1 MKDELNSCVRCGS
14 CKAQCPTYIE
24 DPTEGMSSR
33 GRVALLNKFT
43 KGQLRASRKLDERI
57 FSCMLCGACNNLCPL
72 GINITDAI
80 YDGRKRLRGF
90 NNKRRLFSFIAKV
103 SLKKPARFFR
113 VLKIIEGVNEVFPF
127 FKIQPFKVMDIRL
140 PDSAL
145 SDGPSI
151 FKAAK
156 PKGRIAVFAGCTVN
170 LIYTHIGI
178 SLIES
183 LNAMDYDVILSKG
196 EVCCGAPLMGIGMQK
211 DAAEAAYKNLA
222 LFKNFNV
229 EAVIG
234 LCPTCVHFIKNE
246 YKKIIGEGI
255 DNAVEIT
262 QFFIDKIQK
271 AEDRTQNTDKKNNL
285 SSDICHLG
293 SVIYHDPCNSFYNLN
308 ITAEPQQILK
318 ALGYRLIDSEKGCCG
333 FGGTF
338 RLLYQEL
345 SEGILEKRVE
355 EYKKAD
361 MIVTSCPNCILQL
374 KSKIK
379 DKQIVHI
386 IEVIGKS
393 IRGDKRWE
401 KADLKS

>member
-1 MKDELNSCVRCGS
+1 M
-14 CKAQCPTYIE
+14 E

-43 KGQLRASRKLDERI
+43 KGELRASRKLDERI
-57 FSCMLCGACNNLCPL
+57 FSCMLCGACNTLCPL

-90 NNKRRLFSFIAKV
+90 NNKRRLFSFAAKI
-103 SLKKPARFFR
+103 SLKKPTRFFR

-127 FKIQPFKVMDIRL
+127 FKIQPFKAIDIRL

-145 SDGPSI
+145 KDGPSI
-151 FKAAK
+151 FKAEK

-183 LNAMDYDVILSKG
+183 LNAMDYDVILPKG
-196 EVCCGAPLMGIGMQK
+196 EVCCGAPLMGIGMQE
-211 DAAEAAYKNLA
+211 DTAEVAYKNLA

-255 DNAVEIT
+255 DNAVEVT
-262 QFFIDKIQK
+262 QFFSSEAMKLGNMEVVLNRI
-271 AEDRTQNTDKKNNL
+271 L
-285 SSDICHLG
+285 SSAPPYLRT
-293 SVIYHDPCNSFYNLN
+293 SVPKVIYHDPCNSFYNLN
-308 ITAEPQQILK
+308 VTAEPRQILK
-318 ALGYRLIDSEKGCCG
+318 VLGYRLIDSEKGCCG

-338 RLLYQEL
+338 KLLYQKL

-386 IEVIGKS
+386 IEVIWKS
-393 IRGDKRWE
+393 LKGDKRWK